1 MTIDDVTRSAF
12 TEALDVLARKTLD
25 DEKTLGVS
33 FPYVTLPDGSWDT
46 MYASRSAGYD
56 GAAWSHGNWF
66 CGFWVGLLLISH
78 LHTGKAQALELAR
91 ERMRMVADR
100 SRDLNTH
107 DIGFIFLSSA
117 LPAFHITG
125 DPEYASA
132 ALEAAHQLRARLVRT
147 DKGAYVSSWGPHDD
161 SRGRRSSAIDTMANL
176 PLLYWAGEHT
186 RDDSFIV
193 AGELH
198 AQATERAFIRADL
211 STYHAV
217 EYDLPSGEKSRGYTF
232 QGYGDESFWSRGQG
246 WAVLG
251 FAETARATGN
261 VAYLALAHSLADRFL
276 KALGDAT
283 SAPWD
288 FDDPAG
294 ADATLDTAASAIMA
308 NALLQVA
315 DLEPD
320 IELSDRRRAQAIGI
334 LRDLCR
340 EHLSR
345 DDAERG
351 VLRHGCYSKPHNIG
365 PDAAVLFGDY
375 YFAEALLMV
384 LKPGALRDAPVKL
397 GTMEVGER

>member
-1 MTIDDVTRSAF
+1 MPIDGEVKAAF
-12 TEALDVLARKTLD
+12 TQALDLLARKTLE
-25 DEKTLGVS
+25 DEKALGVR

-46 MYASRSAGYD
+46 MPASRSAGYD
-56 GAAWSHGNWF
+56 GENWSHGNWF

-78 LHTGKAQALELAR
+78 LHTGKPEPLELAL
-91 ERMRMVADR
+91 ERMRMVAPRASDP
-100 SRDLNTH
+100 NTH

-125 DPEYASA
+125 EETHARTG
-132 ALEAAHQLRARLVRT
+132 LEAARQLRARLVRT
-147 DKGAYVSSWGPHDD
+147 DMGAYVSSWGPHDD
-161 SRGRRSSAIDTMANL
+161 IRGRRSSAIDTMANL
-176 PLLYWAGEHT
+176 PLLYWAASHT
-186 RDDSFIV
+186 RDDSFLV

-198 AQATERAFIRADL
+198 ARATERAFVRPDL

-217 EYDLPSGEKSRGYTF
+217 EYDLPSGERSRGYTF

-246 WAVLG
+246 WAILG
-251 FAETARATGN
+251 FAETARATGQY
-261 VAYLALAHSLADRFL
+261 AYLDLAHRLADRFIE
-276 KALGDAT
+276 ALGGAS

-294 ADATLDTAASAIMA
+294 PAATLDTAASAIVA
-308 NALLQVA
+308 NALLQMA
-315 DLEPD
+315 ELEPD
-320 IELSDRRRAQAIGI
+320 GELAARRHAQAVRI
-334 LRDLCR
+334 LVDLCR

-351 VLRHGCYSKPHNIG
+351 FLRHGCYSKPHDIG

-384 LKPGALRDAPVKL
+384 LKPGALRAAPQKL
-397 GTMEVGER
+397 SASPTVRA

>member
-1 MTIDDVTRSAF
+1 MIVDRETRAAF
-12 TEALDVLARKTLD
+12 TEALDLLARKTLE
-25 DEKTLGVS
+25 DEKTLGVG
-33 FPYVTLPDGSWDT
+33 FPYVTRPDGSWDT

-56 GAAWSHGNWF
+56 GEAWSHGNWF

-78 LHTGKAQALELAR
+78 LHTGKAEALELAR

-100 SRDLNTH
+100 SGDPNTH

-125 DPEYASA
+125 DETYAEIGLNA
-132 ALEAAHQLRARLVRT
+132 ARQLRARLVRT
-147 DKGAYVSSWGPHDD
+147 DRGAYVSSWGPHDD
-161 SRGRRSSAIDTMANL
+161 IRGRRSSAIDTMANL
-176 PLLYWAGEHT
+176 PLLYWAAGQA
-186 RDDSFIV
+186 RDDSFLV

-198 AQATERAFIRADL
+198 AQATERAFIRPDL

-217 EYDLPSGEKSRGYTF
+217 EYDLPSGERRRGYTF

-251 FAETARATGN
+251 FAETARATGSL
-261 VAYLALAHSLADRFL
+261 AYLALAHRLADRFL
-276 KALGDAT
+276 EALGDAT
-283 SAPWD
+283 AAPWD

-294 ADATLDTAASAIMA
+294 PDATLDTAASAIMA

-320 IELSDRRRAQAIGI
+320 AELAEERRSQAIGI

-351 VLRHGCYSKPHNIG
+351 LLRHGCYSRPHNIG
-365 PDAAVLFGDY
+365 PDAAVLFGEY

-384 LKPGALRDAPVKL
+384 LKPGALRATPARLDPAGSATP
-397 GTMEVGER
+397 

>member
-1 MTIDDVTRSAF
+1 MTADRQLQAAF
-12 TEALDVLARKTLD
+12 TEALDLLARKTLE
-25 DEKTLGVS
+25 DETRLGVR
-33 FPYVTLPDGSWDT
+33 FPYVTRPDGSWDT
-46 MYASRSAGYD
+46 MPASRSAGYD

-78 LHTGKAQALELAR
+78 LHTGEAEALELAR
-91 ERMRMVADR
+91 ERMRLVADR
-100 SRDLNTH
+100 AGDPNTH

-117 LPAFHITG
+117 LPAFHVTA
-125 DPEYASA
+125 DDDYARIGLRA
-132 ALEAAHQLRARLVRT
+132 ATQLRARLVRT
-147 DKGAYVSSWGPHDD
+147 DLGAYVSSWGPHDD
-161 SRGRRSSAIDTMANL
+161 IRGRRSSAIDTMANL
-176 PLLYWAGEHT
+176 PLLYWAAEHA
-186 RDDSFIV
+186 RDDSFLI

-198 AQATERAFIRADL
+198 AQATARAFIRPDL

-217 EYDLPSGEKSRGYTF
+217 EYDLPSGERSRGYTF

-251 FAETARATGN
+251 FAETARATGSIG
-261 VAYLALAHSLADRFL
+261 YLELAHRLADRFL
-276 KALGDAT
+276 EALGDAT

-294 ADATLDTAASAIMA
+294 PAATLDTAASAIVA
-308 NALLQVA
+308 NALLQIA

-320 IELSDRRRAQAIGI
+320 AALAERRRAQAVKI
-334 LRDLCR
+334 LGDLCR

-345 DDAERG
+345 DAGERG
-351 VLRHGCYSKPHNIG
+351 LLRHGCYSKPHDIG

-384 LKPGALRDAPVKL
+384 LKPGALRATPERLAPRR
-397 GTMEVGER
+397 GGA